1 MIFLGG
7 FAVSRFHSL
16 QKLNTRGRFE
26 QTKKP
31 ASEETGL
38 SEPRPGID
46 PGTSILPRWRSTTE
60 LSGQQVKLYMA
71 LGAPASANSMAYTT
85 ILSSGIHSSMLPAM
99 PPQSNARD
107 KQKAGGETDN
117 SSPTGLDALGPPRAT
132 RRSGHAARD
141 TASGLQRPLSSA
153 CRDRRGSRRDGYRH
167 DGYYGRRSRGYRTR
181 GRRGHRGEHR
191 GRHDA

>member
-1 MIFLGG
+1 MPGIEPCAG
-7 FAVSRFHSL
+7 HL
-16 QKLNTRGRFE
+16 QTGLQVKKIGKQKW

-85 ILSSGIHSSMLPAM
+85 ILSWEIT
-99 PPQSNARD
+99 PPRSPLCRRSRTP
-107 KQKAGGETDN
+107 KTGKRPVRKRVIR
-117 SSPTGLDALGPPRAT
+117 SPTGLDALGPPRAT

-141 TASGLQRPLSSA
+141 TAFGLQRPPSSA
-153 CRDRRGSRRDGYRH
+153 CRDRCGSRRDGYRH
-167 DGYYGRRSRGYRTR
+167 GGCCGHRSRGYRTR
-181 GRRGHRGEHR
+181 DRHDHRGEHR

>member
-99 PPQSNARD
+99 PPQSDARD

-181 GRRGHRGEHR
+181 DRRGHRGEHR